1 MLFVLI
7 VMVISILVTG
17 ALYWKRYG
25 STDLA
30 FVLLV
35 ATFVSWLLGMV
46 LWLVTVIVLDS
57 SLYEP
62 VKEETF
68 QYEELSTDYDKDVV
82 TVLLSADSRNSGF
95 TLEIPMENI
104 SKDVAD
110 NKKYVKVTY
119 YDVKDKFNL
128 LKMGE
133 GTRYTEYEVHR

>member
-7 VMVISILVTG
+7 VIAISVLITGVI
-17 ALYWKRYG
+17 YWRCYG

-30 FVLLV
+30 FALLV
-35 ATFVSWLLGMV
+35 ATFVSGFLGVV
-46 LWLVTVIVLDS
+46 LWLATTVVLGT

-68 QYEELSTDYDKDVV
+68 QYEELSTDYDKNVV
-82 TVLLSADSRNSGF
+82 TALLSKDTRNSGF
-95 TLEIPMENI
+95 TLEIPMGSI
-104 SKDVAD
+104 SKDVVD

-128 LKMGE
+128 LKAGE
-133 GTRYTEYEVHR
+133 DTRYTEYEVHR

>member
-7 VMVISILVTG
+7 VMAVSVLITG
-17 ALYWKRYG
+17 LLYWRCYG

-30 FVLLV
+30 FALLV
-35 ATFVSWLLGMV
+35 ATFVSGLLGIV
-46 LWLVTVIVLDS
+46 LWLATVAVLGS
-57 SLYEP
+57 TLYEP

-82 TVLLSADSRNSGF
+82 TALLSKDARNSGF
-95 TLEIPMENI
+95 TLEMPMENI

-110 NKKYVKVTY
+110 NKKYVKVVQ

-128 LKMGE
+128 LKAGE
-133 GTRYTEYEVHR
+133 DTRYTEYEVHR

>member
-1 MLFVLI
+1 MLFILI

-17 ALYWKRYG
+17 VLYWKHYG

-30 FVLLV
+30 LALLV
-35 ATFVSWLLGMV
+35 ATFVSELLGIV
-46 LWLVTVIVLDS
+46 LWLATVAVLDS
-57 SLYEP
+57 TLYEP

-82 TVLLSADSRNSGF
+82 TALLSKDARNSGF
-95 TLEIPMENI
+95 TLEMPMENI

-110 NKKYVKVTY
+110 NKKYVKVIY

-128 LKMGE
+128 LKAGE
-133 GTRYTEYEVHR
+133 DTRYTEYEVHR

>member
-7 VMVISILVTG
+7 AMAVSVLITG
-17 ALYWKRYG
+17 LLYWRCYG

-30 FVLLV
+30 FALLV
-35 ATFVSWLLGMV
+35 ATFVSGCLGIM
-46 LWLVTVIVLDS
+46 LWLANVAVLGS
-57 SLYEP
+57 TLYEP

-82 TVLLSADSRNSGF
+82 TALLSKDTRNSGF

-110 NKKYVKVTY
+110 NKKYVKVIY
-119 YDVKDKFNL
+119 YDVKAKFSL

-133 GTRYTEYEVHR
+133 DTQYKEYEVHR

>member
-7 VMVISILVTG
+7 VMAISILITG
-17 ALYWKRYG
+17 VVQWRCYG

-30 FVLLV
+30 FALLIT
-35 ATFVSWLLGMV
+35 AFVSGCLGVV
-46 LWLVTVIVLDS
+46 LWLATTVVLDT

-68 QYEELSTDYDKDVV
+68 QYEELSTDYDKNVV
-82 TVLLSADSRNSGF
+82 TALLSKDTRNSGF
-95 TLEIPMENI
+95 TLEIPMGSI
-104 SKDVAD
+104 SKDVVD

-128 LKMGE
+128 LKAGE
-133 GTRYTEYEVHR
+133 DTRYTEYEIHR